1 VVSIGN
7 PSDLPAVAPAP
18 ASAGHSRL
26 GRWARRRARQ
36 LLWVVAILAVAL
48 VLTAA
53 GVMLSRAARLFGL
66 PDIGDP
72 FDVPAFRALNKLPE
86 DQDAA
91 VLIRKATSMVSQMP
105 SLPAAARQIGLT
117 KGWPQIDP
125 QLRAW
130 LEANRDSLAL
140 YRQGVEL
147 RDGIVN
153 PGIERGDDSGYLL
166 DFGPFHW
173 LAKLE
178 GARLEDQGDMEG
190 AWGWYRTIL
199 RFRVLVMRRGSVLQR
214 YIVDRQCENLASQ
227 IESWSANRK
236 TAAPM
241 LRRALDDVLAC
252 EPKPEWDA
260 YSLKTDYLYMMADLN
275 RPDGSFQ
282 YGNGAELDYRFADMK
297 LPPEFAKS
305 LNAARRFMINDPE
318 LSRRVLRLTFAN
330 WLARA
335 QDSDPRH
342 RSPSVVASFKLAT
355 LNSAVPLFTTG
366 PDAPESARR
375 MAPDDLA
382 RRLLTTRDA
391 QWALF
396 RWPWWS
402 NRLSEKRAH
411 ARLVML
417 LAEEL
422 YRRERG
428 APPPSDAALVGTY
441 LSRLPDDGSDDLAD
455 GQAQRVEQAT
465 GLEPAPN

>member
-1 VVSIGN
+1 
-7 PSDLPAVAPAP
+7 
-18 ASAGHSRL
+18 
-26 GRWARRRARQ
+26 
-36 LLWVVAILAVAL
+36 
-48 VLTAA
+48 
-53 GVMLSRAARLFGL
+53 
-66 PDIGDP
+66 
-72 FDVPAFRALNKLPE
+72 
-86 DQDAA
+86 
-91 VLIRKATSMVSQMP
+91 MP